1 MVGLHNS
8 QSILDN
14 QARIQLRIMGA
25 RSRQPTIRNHA
36 RSNVSINYL
45 HDRRYLQRTERVPQH
60 PPNRGRTV
68 LESKIP
74 SRHRHLIPSS
84 FPSFLPFFLLPSF
97 FPFFRCFQTNHP
109 SYPSSSNVSVTQ
121 SSSTTS
127 KQPSTTCAY
136 TGCARK
142 TASCSS
148 PRSRRR
154 RTPARAHTETAG
166 IGISRRVTTLLPLRR
181 DLTAARCIW
190 MMSRR

>member
-45 HDRRYLQRTERVPQH
+45 HDRRYLQRAERVPQH

-74 SRHRHLIPSS
+74 SRHRHLI
-84 FPSFLPFFLLPSF
+84 FPFLPSF
-97 FPFFRCFQTNHP
+97 FPSFLLSFLP
-109 SYPSSSNVSVTQ
+109 SFLSLFPN
-121 SSSTTS
+121 
-127 KQPSTTCAY
+127 
-136 TGCARK
+136 
-142 TASCSS
+142 
-148 PRSRRR
+148 
-154 RTPARAHTETAG
+154 
-166 IGISRRVTTLLPLRR
+166 
-181 DLTAARCIW
+181 
-190 MMSRR
+190 